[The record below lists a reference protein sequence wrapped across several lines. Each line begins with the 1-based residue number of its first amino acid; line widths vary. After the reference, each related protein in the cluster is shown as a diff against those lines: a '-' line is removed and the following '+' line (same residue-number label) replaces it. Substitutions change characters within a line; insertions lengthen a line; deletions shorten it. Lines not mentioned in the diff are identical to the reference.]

1 MDLTEKRRVHEI
13 ARDEGLPS
21 SLVLQRLQRA
31 GLPIKTASSTVTV
44 GEALHLLNPNR
55 YPKPDTLDATLAA
68 AAEAKAAPP
77 KKKAKAAE
85 AEEPAAEPKPKR
97 TRKAAPAPE
106 PEAPEAAPVAEA
118 PAATPP
124 AEAEAPVAP
133 VEAPAPVEATHP
145 SRSRRRPWQS
155 PRPRR
160 PSPSRLRRSSRRLRP
175 KPPPSRRNPRAPSRE
190 RSPRP
195 PRPSTH
201 PRSPP
206 AARSCPRPRR
216 PRDPRCAAPSPRR
229 PGRRCGAP
237 SPRPEAAPST
247 NGGAETPAVG
257 GRRGAG
263 AAPSD
268 FRESGAGGGGGGGG
282 GGGRGKRRRVVIDA
296 QASRRGPG
304 PQGRDRR
311 GPKSSRTEEREP
323 APTIE
328 PADMPQVD
336 IRSGATIKE
345 MAEALGITATR
356 IITTLMGMGE
366 MATITQSL
374 SDEEIELV
382 AAELE
387 RKIQIVHAEEE
398 DEFAELVED
407 SPESLVARAPV
418 VTVMGHVDH
427 GKTSLLD
434 AIRET
439 EVVAGR
445 GRRHHPAHRRLPGAP
460 PQPRADLPRHPG
472 PRGVHRHA
480 CPRREDHRCRGHR
493 RGGRRRGHGDDA
505 RGDRPRPRR
514 RRPLHGGDQQDR
526 QGEREPRPRPSG
538 AVDPRRHSRPP
549 GAARTSSSR
558 SPPCEKTGLDTLLE
572 TVLLVADADAD
583 PKANADASASGSVIE
598 SRLDPGRGPVCT
610 LLVQRGTLRVGDVLL
625 VGQTFGRVRAMHDFK
640 GDVLTEAGPS
650 VPVEV
655 LGMDGVP
662 DAGERFRTVE
672 NERVARQ
679 LAAQRSHRIRSEEL
693 ANRRPVSLEDLFAR
707 VQEGLKELNIIIKAD
722 VHGSVEALRDAL
734 ENLEQTEVRL
744 RVIHTGVGA
753 VTESDVNLAAASEA
767 IIIAFNVRPR
777 PEARMLAEREGV
789 DVRTYRVIYRA
800 IEDMR
805 DALIG
810 MLTPD
815 IVEQPLGS
823 LEVRETFRASRIG
836 TIAGCYVTDGI
847 ARRGA
852 SMRLVR
858 DGTVVFEGKIGSLRR
873 FNDDVRE
880 VSQGFECGVVI
891 EGFNDVK
898 EGDVIEAFELKEVAR
913 TEQAPARNPPR
924 RNRRWDA
931 ATSGRS
937 RLTSTSRRPAR

>member
-1 MDLTEKRRVHEI
+1 VDLTEKRRVHEI

-77 KKKAKAAE
+77 KKNAKAEE
-85 AEEPAAEPKPKR
+85 ADAPPAAAKPRR
-97 TRKAAPAPE
+97 TRKAAPAATDAPTTS
-106 PEAPEAAPVAEA
+106 EAPPAAEA
-118 PAATPP
+118 PAATEPAPAEPP
-124 AEAEAPVAP
+124 TPPTGEPPAAEAATAEAPAEPAAAEQPAVEAEIPVAEAIGDAPPAAEAPATDAAVAEPEAGSETAEAETTDETPKPARRK
-133 VEAPAPVEATHP
+133 VEPPAP
-145 SRSRRRPWQS
+145 
-155 PRPRR
+155 
-160 PSPSRLRRSSRRLRP
+160 
-175 KPPPSRRNPRAPSRE
+175 PP
-190 RSPRP
+190 PRP
-195 PRPSTH
+195 PLRRAEP
-201 PRSPP
+201 SPP
-206 AARSCPRPRR
+206 RPPLRR
-216 PRDPRCAAPSPRR
+216 AEPAPE
-229 PGRRCGAP
+229 PGA
-237 SPRPEAAPST
+237 ST
-247 NGGAETPAVG
+247 NGGSDTPVVG
-257 GRRGAG
+257 GRRGG
-263 AAPSD
+263 AAGPSE
-268 FRESGAGGGGGGGG
+268 FRDVGVGGGGS
-282 GGGRGKRRRVVIDA
+282 GGRGKRRRVVIDA

-311 GPKSSRTEEREP
+311 GPKSNRSEEREP
-323 APTIE
+323 APTIA

-387 RKIQIVHAEEE
+387 RKVQIVHAEEE

-407 SPESLVARAPV
+407 SPGSLVARAPV

-439 EVVAGR
+439 EVVAGEA
-445 GRRHHPAHRRLPGAP
+445 GGITQHIGAYQVHHNNRELTFLDTPGHEAFTAM
-460 PQPRADLPRHPG
+460 R
-472 PRGVHRHA
+472 
-480 CPRREDHRCRGHR
+480 
-493 RGGRRRGHGDDA
+493 A
-505 RGDRPRPRR
+505 RGAKITDVAVIVVAADDGVMETTIEAIDHARAADVPFMVAINKIDKPNANPDRVRQELSTRDVIPTAW
-514 RRPLHGGDQQDR
+514 GGTY
-526 QGEREPRPRPSG
+526 EFVEVS
-538 AVDPRRHSRPP
+538 AL
-549 GAARTSSSR
+549 
-558 SPPCEKTGLDTLLE
+558 EKTGLDTLLE

-583 PKANADASASGSVIE
+583 PKANAGASASGSVIE

-610 LLVQRGTLRVGDVLL
+610 LLVQRGTMHVGDVLL

-640 GDVLTEAGPS
+640 GDVLAEAGPS

-662 DAGERFRTVE
+662 DAGERFRTVD

-734 ENLEQTEVRL
+734 EKIEQTEVRL

-789 DVRTYRVIYRA
+789 DVRNYRVIYRA

-810 MLTPD
+810 MLAPD
-815 IVEQPLGS
+815 IVEQALGT
-823 LEVRETFRASRIG
+823 LEVRTTFRASRIG

-880 VSQGFECGVVI
+880 VAQGFECGAVI
-891 EGFNDVK
+891 EGYNDVK

-913 TEQAPARNPPR
+913 TEQAP
-924 RNRRWDA
+924 
-931 ATSGRS
+931 G
-937 RLTSTSRRPAR
+937 PASSA

>member
-1 MDLTEKRRVHEI
+1 V
-13 ARDEGLPS
+13 
-21 SLVLQRLQRA
+21 
-31 GLPIKTASSTVTV
+31 
-44 GEALHLLNPNR
+44 
-55 YPKPDTLDATLAA
+55 
-68 AAEAKAAPP
+68 
-77 KKKAKAAE
+77 
-85 AEEPAAEPKPKR
+85 
-97 TRKAAPAPE
+97 
-106 PEAPEAAPVAEA
+106 
-118 PAATPP
+118 
-124 AEAEAPVAP
+124 
-133 VEAPAPVEATHP
+133 
-145 SRSRRRPWQS
+145 
-155 PRPRR
+155 
-160 PSPSRLRRSSRRLRP
+160 
-175 KPPPSRRNPRAPSRE
+175 
-190 RSPRP
+190 
-195 PRPSTH
+195 
-201 PRSPP
+201 
-206 AARSCPRPRR
+206 
-216 PRDPRCAAPSPRR
+216 
-229 PGRRCGAP
+229 
-237 SPRPEAAPST
+237 
-247 NGGAETPAVG
+247 VG
-257 GRRGAG
+257 GRRAG
-263 AAPSD
+263 GPAPSEYRD
-268 FRESGAGGGGGGGG
+268 G

-311 GPKSSRTEEREP
+311 GQKASRTEEREP
-323 APTIE
+323 APTIA

-336 IRSGATIKE
+336 IRSGATVKE

-398 DEFAELVED
+398 DEFAEIAED
-407 SPESLVARAPV
+407 TPESLAPRAPV

-439 EVVAGR
+439 EVVAGEA
-445 GRRHHPAHRRLPGAP
+445 GGITQHIGAYQVHHHNRELTFLDTPGHEAFTAM
-460 PQPRADLPRHPG
+460 R
-472 PRGVHRHA
+472 
-480 CPRREDHRCRGHR
+480 
-493 RGGRRRGHGDDA
+493 A
-505 RGDRPRPRR
+505 RGAKITDVAVIVVAADDGVMETTLEAIDHARAAEVPFMVAINKIDKPNANPDRVRQELSSHDVIPTSW
-514 RRPLHGGDQQDR
+514 GGTY
-526 QGEREPRPRPSG
+526 EFVEVS
-538 AVDPRRHSRPP
+538 AL
-549 GAARTSSSR
+549 
-558 SPPCEKTGLDTLLE
+558 EKIGLDTLLE

-583 PKANADASASGSVIE
+583 PKANANAEASGSVIE

-640 GDVLTEAGPS
+640 GDVINEARPS

-707 VQEGLKELNIIIKAD
+707 VQEGLKELSIIIKAD

-734 ENLEQTEVRL
+734 EKIEQTEVRL

-753 VTESDVNLAAASEA
+753 VTESDVNLGAASEA

-777 PEARMLAEREGV
+777 PEARALAEREGV

-800 IEDMR
+800 IEDVR

-815 IVEQPLGS
+815 IVEQSLGS

-836 TIAGCYVTDGI
+836 TIAGCYVTDGV

-852 SMRLVR
+852 NVRVVR
-858 DGTVVFEGKIGSLRR
+858 DGTVAYEGKIGSLRR

-880 VSQGFECGVVI
+880 VAQGFECGVVI

-898 EGDVIEAFELKEVAR
+898 EGDVIEVFELKEVAR
-913 TEQAPARNPPR
+913 TEQAPGPE
-924 RNRRWDA
+924 
-931 ATSGRS
+931 
-937 RLTSTSRRPAR
+937 STD